1 MIDDALERSERTEE
15 RWCVAEL
22 LRIKGDLARLEGA
35 AIRARLEGAA
45 IRIAEDHYLQAL
57 EWARRQE
64 ALSWKLRAATS
75 LADPC
80 HQTAERGAGRAPVF
94 RLRPGR

>member
-22 LRIKGDLARLEGA
+22 LRIKGDL
-35 AIRARLEGAA
+35 ARLEGAA